1 MVVNKEEFLKNIK
14 RFQGILNLGE
24 GQALLKKLRDKEYER
39 DRNLEKRL
47 SFS

>member
-14 RFQGILNLGE
+14 RFQGILKPGE

-47 SFS
+47 SLS